1 MSAKRAI
8 GIWLKKIQMAVK
20 VSKPWLAYVL
30 FWWLYSSLLLQERRL
45 IWSRQVLNRPLKA
58 LLYHFVYSF
67 NTTTYFTWEYAVW
80 IIIITKLVCWLVIC
94 FHLNAFQ
101 LWNNH
106 LKHRKTKLHFRIP
119 IFLLKIWPLLG
130 KLYAGLLWIFYHF
143 ISFCNFWQF
152 SAILGNLLYVS
163 SRQYPSKSNI
173 SVSLAMEFL

>member
-106 LKHRKTKLHFRIP
+106 LKHRQSKQNY
-119 IFLLKIWPLLG
+119 IFK
-130 KLYAGLLWIFYHF
+130 
-143 ISFCNFWQF
+143 SQF
-152 SAILGNLLYVS
+152 SYWKYDHFWINCMQDYCEFFIIL
-163 SRQYPSKSNI
+163 
-173 SVSLAMEFL
+173 